1 MKKFLMP
8 FILTICFVV
17 FTIMVVTIDVQPV
30 GPAGSSVGFATL
42 NSAVHNFF
50 GEISLF
56 YYLTQALGLLAIA
69 VAGAFA
75 VLGCVQLIK
84 RKSLLKVD
92 RCVIALGIT
101 YIVVIA
107 LYVLFEKLALNYRPV
122 ITDEGLEASYPSTHT
137 MLILTIFGTAR
148 FALHRLLKD
157 FKNQKLVRALEI
169 ACIIIMFIT
178 VIGRLI
184 CGVHWCT
191 DILGSLLI
199 STAIVSCYSK
209 AI

>member
-1 MKKFLMP
+1 MP
-8 FILTICFVV
+8 FILTICFIV
-17 FTIMVVTIDVQPV
+17 FTIMVVTIDVQPI
-30 GPAGSSVGFATL
+30 GPEGSSVGFATL
-42 NSAVHNFF
+42 NNAVHNFF

-107 LYVLFEKLALNYRPV
+107 LYVLFEKLAINYRPV

-157 FKNQKLVRALEI
+157 YKNQKLVRALEI

>member
-1 MKKFLMP
+1 MKKYLMP
-8 FILTICFVV
+8 FILTICFIV
-17 FTIMVVTIDVQPV
+17 FTIMVVTIDVQPI
-30 GPAGSSVGFATL
+30 GPEGSSVGFATL
-42 NSAVHNFF
+42 NNAVHNFF

-107 LYVLFEKLALNYRPV
+107 LYVLFEKLAINYRPV

-157 FKNQKLVRALEI
+157 YKNQKLVRALEI

>member
-1 MKKFLMP
+1 MP
-8 FILTICFVV
+8 FILIICFIV

-30 GPAGSSVGFATL
+30 GPEGSSVGFATL

-50 GEISLF
+50 GEIPFF
-56 YYLTQALGLLAIA
+56 YYITQALGLLAIA
-69 VAGAFA
+69 LAGAFA
-75 VLGCVQLIK
+75 VFGCVQLIK
-84 RKSLLKVD
+84 RKSLFKID
-92 RCVIALGIT
+92 RCIIALGIT
-101 YIVVIA
+101 YLIVIA
-107 LYVLFEKLALNYRPV
+107 LYVLFEKLALNFRPV

-137 MLILTIFGTAR
+137 MLILIIFGTAR
-148 FALHRLLKD
+148 FALRRLL
-157 FKNQKLVRALEI
+157 KNQKLERALEI